1 MTFHT
6 KSLLSSFTGITIL
19 VLIVALTLIFNTDQ
33 QPIIAQDNPVGPV
46 YVISGDGIIEE
57 PANFFDL
64 EGRTIRY
71 TPEGDGYRVENV
83 PFSFSDQQRTRLN
96 DSGAEFFGA
105 ITSWSRPLP
114 FSFPFAGQTW
124 DRVFVNLNGNLTFET
139 SEAASWSARDPW
151 AGGTMNLVSNA
162 ITGRAMQGEEFMI
175 AGLWGLY
182 EHDSAD
188 IFVSSSGPE
197 FVVTWNLTRDV
208 DFNVLY
214 EPLGRNEFQ
223 IRLQP
228 SGVIELSYR
237 EVAERD
243 GLAGLITGQAPQGEL
258 VDTVTDRRGDS
269 PEAVADITQVD
280 VYDAG
285 DVVRFV
291 FTIATTVP
299 TRIDT
304 GRMWYRVFIQN
315 NNRECEFN
323 LGVFQDG
330 FSPGSSCGES
340 GASAQGNQVT
350 LNVPKAVLDNP
361 SQIRWSADV
370 GWWDFPRQGD
380 FIGDEVGSSNAHTT
394 NLLAF
399 EPADLDLSE
408 ASGPQTQLL
417 EVFHYP
423 VVPKQIQEMMT
434 LVFAR
439 APDTEMAMVL
449 TDFRMDDLYGHGGST
464 GGVNIPL
471 QGAGEGL
478 TEPLEGEQFGS
489 NRLQVAAQ
497 PVFVGQQRF
506 DEVIQD
512 GNQTFIHHAGAVG
525 WMAHELGHR
534 WGVSLRFRHPNTGE
548 EVALSDMYC
557 NCHWAEA
564 LDTASMIRVGDHYIE
579 GGYATENSPM
589 GGFEWRSLGGDRYS
603 QEFPPYL
610 TPYGFSAL
618 DLYAMGL
625 IPASDV
631 PDTFMLENLEHQS
644 GDVWTGDRLDI
655 SIDDIMAAEGSRI
668 PNFEN
673 AQKEFEL
680 TLYVVYDPAQGSQPE
695 MIQRAM
701 RIAGELK
708 DYFERA
714 TGNRMSITLGGDV
727 TDPTQV
733 STASGNPSAG
743 GDSDGDGVPD
753 EDDLCPT
760 FAGSPAADGC

>member
-1 MTFHT
+1 MTVRS
-6 KSLLSSFTGITIL
+6 KSLLSSVAGIVIVTLVAALFL
-19 VLIVALTLIFNTDQ
+19 VLNTDQ
-33 QPIIAQDNPVGPV
+33 QSGVAQDNPVGPV

-83 PFSFSDQQRTRLN
+83 PFSFLDQQRIRLN
-96 DSGAEFFGA
+96 NDGAEFFGS

-114 FSFPFAGQTW
+114 FSFPFAGQNW

-139 SEAASWSARDPW
+139 SEATSWPERDPW
-151 AGGTMNLVSNA
+151 AGGTMNQVANA
-162 ITGRAMQGEEFMI
+162 VAGRASLGEEFMI
-175 AGLWGLY
+175 AALWGLY
-182 EHDSAD
+182 EHNSAD

-197 FVVTWNLTRDV
+197 FVVTWQLTRDV
-208 DFNVLY
+208 EFNVLY
-214 EPLGRNEFQ
+214 DPLGRNEFQ

-243 GLAGLITGQAPQGEL
+243 GFAGLITGQVSQGEQ
-258 VDTVTDRRGDS
+258 VDTVNDQRGDS
-269 PEAVADITQVD
+269 REAQADITRVD
-280 VYDAG
+280 VFDAR

-299 TRIDT
+299 NRIDT
-304 GRMWYRVFIQN
+304 GQMWYRVFIQTN
-315 NNRECEFN
+315 SRECEFN
-323 LGVFQDG
+323 LGVFDDG
-330 FSPGSSCGES
+330 AFPGSSCGES
-340 GASAQGNQVT
+340 TAFSQGNQVT
-350 LNVPKAVLDNP
+350 VNVPKAVLDNP
-361 SQIRWSADV
+361 SQIRWRADV
-370 GWWDFPRQGD
+370 GWWNFPREGD
-380 FIGDEVGSSNAHTT
+380 FLGDEVGSFNFRTT
-394 NLLAF
+394 NLLEF
-399 EPADLDLSE
+399 ESASLDLSE
-408 ASGPQTQLL
+408 ASGTQSQLL

-423 VVPKQIQEMMT
+423 VVPKEIQEMMT

-439 APDTEMAMVL
+439 VPDTELAMVM

-471 QGAGEGL
+471 RGAGEGL
-478 TEPLEGEQFGS
+478 NEPLDGEQFGS

-525 WMAHELGHR
+525 WMAHELSHR
-534 WGVSLRFRHPNTGE
+534 WGVSLRFRHPGTGE
-548 EVALSDMYC
+548 EIPLSDKYC
-557 NCHWAEA
+557 NCHWAEG
-564 LDTASMIRVGDHYIE
+564 LDTTSMIRVGDHYTE
-579 GGYATENSPM
+579 GGYVTENSPM
-589 GGFEWRSLGGDRYS
+589 GGFEWRSISGDRYRR
-603 QEFPPYL
+603 ELPPFL

-618 DLYAMGL
+618 DLYTMGL
-625 IPASDV
+625 MPASEV
-631 PDTFMLENLEHQS
+631 PDTFMLENLDHQS

-655 SIDDIMAAEGSRI
+655 SIEDIVAAEGSRI
-668 PNFEN
+668 PDFEN

-680 TLYVVYDPAQGSQPE
+680 TLYVVFDPDQGPQPE

-714 TGNRMSITLGGDV
+714 TGNRMTINLGGDV
-727 TDPTQV
+727 TDPNQV
-733 STASGNPSAG
+733 SEASSGQ
-743 GDSDGDGVPD
+743 DSDGDGVPD

>member
-1 MTFHT
+1 MTVRTASF
-6 KSLLSSFTGITIL
+6 LSSVSG
-19 VLIVALTLIFNTDQ
+19 VALVALVVGLLLFFNADQ
-33 QPIIAQDNPVGPV
+33 QSSIAQDNPVGPV

-57 PANFFDL
+57 AANFFDL

-83 PFSFSDQQRTRLN
+83 PFSFSDQQRIRLN
-96 DSGAEFFGA
+96 DDSAEFFGS

-114 FSFPFAGQTW
+114 FPFPFARRNW
-124 DRVFVNLNGNLTFET
+124 DRVFVNLNGNFTFET
-139 SEAASWSARDPW
+139 SEASSWSARDPW
-151 AGGTMNLVSNA
+151 AGGTMNQVANA
-162 ITGRAMQGEEFMI
+162 VAGRASFVEEFMI
-175 AGLWGLY
+175 AALWGLY

-188 IFVSSSGPE
+188 IFASSSGPA
-197 FVVTWNLTRDV
+197 FVVTWQITRDV

-237 EVAERD
+237 QVAERD
-243 GLAGLITGQAPQGEL
+243 GFAGLITGQMPQGEL
-258 VDTVTDRRGDS
+258 VDSVNDQRGDS
-269 PEAVADITQVD
+269 GEAVADITRVD
-280 VYDAG
+280 VFDAG

-291 FTIATTVP
+291 FTIAANVP
-299 TRIDT
+299 DRIDT

-315 NNRECEFN
+315 NSGECEFN
-323 LGVFQDG
+323 LGVFDDG
-330 FSPGSSCGES
+330 AFPGSSCGEAV
-340 GASAQGNQVT
+340 ASANSNQVT
-350 LNVPKAVLDNP
+350 LIVPKAVLDNP
-361 SQIRWSADV
+361 SQIRWRADV

-380 FIGDEVGSSNAHTT
+380 FVGDQAGSFNFRTSP
-394 NLLAF
+394 LSEF
-399 EPADLDLSE
+399 ESVALDLSE
-408 ASGPQTQLL
+408 ASGPQMQLL

-423 VVPKQIQEMMT
+423 LFPKDFQDF
-434 LVFAR
+434 LPKVFSKV
-439 APDTEMAMVL
+439 PDTEMAIVM

-471 QGAGEGL
+471 HGIGEGL
-478 TEPLEGEQFGS
+478 HQPLDGAAFGS

-497 PVFVGQQRF
+497 PVFIGQQRF
-506 DEVIQD
+506 DEVIRD
-512 GNQTFIHHAGAVG
+512 GDQTFIHHAGAVG

-534 WGVSLRFRHPNTGE
+534 WGVSLRFRHPETGE
-548 EVALSDMYC
+548 EIPLSDKYC

-564 LDTASMIRVGDHYIE
+564 LNTASMIRVGDHYID
-579 GGYATENSPM
+579 GGYSTETSPM
-589 GGFEWRSLGGDRYS
+589 GGFEWRSLGGNRYS
-603 QEFPPYL
+603 REFPPFL

-625 IPASDV
+625 MPASEV
-631 PDTFMLENLEHQS
+631 PDTFLLENLAHDE
-644 GDVWTGDRLDI
+644 GDVWTGDRLGI
-655 SIDDIMAAEGSRI
+655 AIEDIMAAEGSRI
-668 PNFEN
+668 PDFDD

-680 TLYVVYDPAQGSQPE
+680 TLYVVYDPAQGPQPE

-714 TGNRMSITLGGDV
+714 TGNRMSIQLGGDV
-727 TDPTQV
+727 TDPNEV
-733 STASGNPSAG
+733 SMESESASGG